1 MGRMQRFEF
10 EDQPCFPATIRAY
23 MVNILSF
30 VARIGR
36 DLPCRPL
43 ANRLVPAPVR
53 VTVFTGVPSAPA
65 VEA

>member
-1 MGRMQRFEF
+1 MQRFEF
-10 EDQPCFPATIRAY
+10 EDQRCFPAKIRAY
-23 MVNILSF
+23 MLDILSF

-43 ANRLVPAPVR
+43 ANRLVPAPAR
-53 VTVFTGVPSAPA
+53 MTVLTGVPRAPA